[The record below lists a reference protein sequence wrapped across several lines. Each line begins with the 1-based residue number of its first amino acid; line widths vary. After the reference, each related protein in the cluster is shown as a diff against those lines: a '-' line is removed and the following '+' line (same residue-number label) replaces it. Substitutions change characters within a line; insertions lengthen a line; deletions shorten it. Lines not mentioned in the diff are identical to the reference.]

1 MSSIGVQLQR
11 MQMYQSAAESEDK
24 AVTVRPSSTALFGID
39 SADRYKTV
47 VQQQQ
52 GDISAYDFTIYKSE
66 SLLNGFFSRIGLTEV
81 VFPYYIPNINNKTN
95 TIIMIYNGG
104 AEVTITLTN
113 GFYSPTALA
122 AALQAELIAEGT
134 DAGTTVTYT
143 GLGNFEI
150 DVQAGNDIMLLPS
163 VDGPNDWSLFDLLGG
178 TDTWYG
184 AGGQILI
191 SKVTRARYTEYIDIV
206 CSQLTYNQDLKDG
219 SSDPIVRD
227 MLARVYVET
236 ENDQI
241 APVWNGTKVIVPV
254 SETIPGTYPFTI
266 YRQYATP
273 KMIMWN
279 KDQPIGNLKI
289 ELYDSRGNP
298 LTMGSDLPDSAAPDW
313 RVTLLVSEN

>member
-11 MQMYQSAAESEDK
+11 MNMYQSSSEIEDK
-24 AVTVRPSSTALFGID
+24 AVTIRPSSTALFGID

-47 VQQQQ
+47 IEQQQ
-52 GDISAYDFTIYKSE
+52 GNKSAYDFTIYKSE
-66 SLLNGFFSRIGLTEV
+66 SLLNGFFTRIGLTEV

-95 TIIMIYNGG
+95 TIIMIYDGG

-122 AALQAELIAEGT
+122 SELQAQLITGGAA
-134 DAGTTVTYT
+134 AGTTVTYT
-143 GLGNFEI
+143 ALGNFVI
-150 DVQAGNDIMLLPS
+150 DVTAGHDIMLLPS

-178 TDTWYG
+178 TDDWYG
-184 AGGQILI
+184 VGGQTLI
-191 SKVTRARYTEYIDIV
+191 SKITRARYTEYIDIV

-254 SETIPGTYPFTI
+254 PETIPGCYPFTI
-266 YRQYATP
+266 YRQFKTP

-279 KDQPIGNLKI
+279 KNQPIGNLKI

-313 RVTLLVSEN
+313 RITLLVSEN